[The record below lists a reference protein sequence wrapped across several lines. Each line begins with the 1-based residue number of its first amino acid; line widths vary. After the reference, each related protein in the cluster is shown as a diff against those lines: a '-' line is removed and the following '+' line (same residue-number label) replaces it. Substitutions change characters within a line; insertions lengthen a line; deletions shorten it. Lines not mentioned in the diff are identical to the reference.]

1 MNVTGFW
8 EPNAGLVDEEG
19 VWHPIYSTGRYGIDD
34 KGWYDR
40 KIENLKNELG
50 YDSTSADVQYREK
63 VHEAI
68 KEVFCKEW
76 YMLSGVD
83 HDKDPRVVEKTKHD
97 KAIYDEYVFRRRQ
110 YKEEL
115 ARRECM
121 LFMQSFDRES
131 EDERPEEVGMLD
143 KDHILETC
151 GNFCK
156 MYEENVGF
164 MCCVLDGMAKLGYE
178 AYATC
183 TDCGEQFESCF
194 DTFSGHIDRNAY
206 TGDGGIGVIMKRIMC
221 EDCMNTS
228 ECPCCNEYDLP
239 NRNAKDGG
247 EKDYQNYDLFASVMV
262 DWIGICWGCADGFFR
277 KYGENW
283 NENEHEWVKTP
294 LGEKFDEIYED
305 AKKKFGEDGHELY
318 KLMENTIEGRKMI
331 NKVRDLFERPVAEYD
346 EFKSRMDLDD
356 TWLKDRLDE
365 SVPRQEELKLR
376 SRSRTRGPAR
386 SESRSRNKG
395 FTSIQ
400 RTPSHSGAC

>member
-365 SVPRQEELKLR
+365 SVPRQEELKL
-376 SRSRTRGPAR
+376 T
-386 SESRSRNKG
+386 SENKEVKG
-395 FTSIQ
+395 ESD
-400 RTPSHSGAC
+400 S